1 MNQATDGMA
10 DCINSSVEDITHD
23 QATANG
29 YSNNIDE
36 GNLSN
41 NLNNKEELPKDI
53 CIIPRIVENDLR
65 SSISDC
71 PISHASQL
79 ANPFLGLPLEIGKC
93 ESCGTAEPGRCEGH
107 FGYIELPIPVY
118 HPSHISELRR
128 MLGLLCLKCLKLR
141 TSKPT
146 KNNGVMERLLSA
158 CCEWE
163 APRYGDGSSRT
174 LLPSEVETIL
184 KKLPQETRR
193 KLASKGYFP
202 QDGYILRYL
211 PVPPNCLSV
220 PDISDGVS
228 VMSSDLSAS
237 MLKKVLK
244 QIEIIRSSRSGDPN
258 FESHEVEANELQIA
272 VSQYLQVRGTGKAAR
287 DADNRYGVSK
297 EGTNSST
304 KAWLEK
310 MRTLFISKG
319 SGFSSRSVITG
330 DAYKPVNEIGLPSEI
345 AQKMTFEERVNMHN
359 IQHLQSLFDCHGE
372 RLLIR
377 GSEVIKLDFNRDV
390 MAAVI
395 NEILTSL
402 FFNKSPKDALNL
414 LDSLQPL
421 LMENLFAE
429 GFSVGLDDF
438 FIPISEL
445 QTIQSQIQDISPLLF
460 QLRSSYNELV
470 QMQFESYMRLL
481 KVPVANFILRSSA
494 LGNLIDSR
502 SDSAIDKVV
511 QQIGFLGLQL
521 SDRRK
526 FYSKSLVEDVASL
539 FQLKYPLV
547 DVYPSEE
554 FGLVKSCFFHGL
566 DPYEEIVHS
575 IATREVIVRSSKG
588 LAEPGTLFKN
598 LMAILRD
605 VVVCYDGTVRN
616 ISSNSI
622 IQFEYGVGGVASQS
636 LFPAGEPVGVLAATA
651 MSNPAYK
658 AVLDSSPSSNSSWDM
673 MKVHL
678 YKQFKSEPGSSDL
691 DGGLVGHI
699 HLNKALILEANISM
713 LEILQKCDDE
723 VKVLR
728 KKKKI
733 GSYFRTINLSVS
745 ECCFFRH
752 ASGKWSNMPC
762 LKFFWPDMTD
772 THLEKM
778 SHIMADLICPILLD
792 TVIKGDPRISTVSI
806 IWISPNTTTWVQN
819 PCNDS
824 KGELAVEVT
833 LEKTAVRQSGD
844 AWRIVLDC
852 CLPIF
857 HLIDTRRSI
866 PYAIKQI
873 QDLLGISCTFD
884 QVVQRL
890 STSVTSVT
898 KGVLKE
904 HLLLL
909 ASSMTCAGNL
919 IGFNMSGIKA
929 LYRALSVQVPFTEAT
944 LYTPRKCFERAS
956 EKCHVDS
963 LASIV
968 ASCSWGKRVA
978 VGTGAKFDILW
989 DNKETEIDEKP
1000 IDVYSFLQ
1008 LVRGSNEE
1016 EIDTGCLGDD
1026 VDRFDWDDAFLEPA
1040 LSPEQENKAVFE
1052 DAVEDGLDSQGQV
1065 DSSWDVPSSNAEAS
1079 GWSNWRPK
1087 KDQSEQGDSLNAGGW
1102 SNQGKKKDQSQQ
1114 KDSPKAGWGPGKD
1127 QSEQEDSSKAG
1138 GWDSSKL
1145 NIKEPSSTWDKQVKE
1160 ADNTGSGW
1168 SQWRVNKDQPTRDT
1182 PPPQIAGPSPAGA
1195 ERTFDQGNEEVEG
1208 QKQPWKKDARK
1219 SSWGQPS
1226 NRSGGWTSEKDN
1238 EQSGSECW
1246 DSKWENKKQP
1256 PSWGQQSDTNWGSA
1270 KVDASDT
1277 AWGSKKPNKPS
1288 SPQGWGSAKAGEDK
1302 EKQGAWGQPSASKWK
1317 ASTLEEG
1324 SEAGTKR
1331 WGSNKEQGKAPS
1343 SWGVSGD
1350 STWKNSTQGAVEWGS
1365 KKPSDSTWK
1374 NTRRKEDGESGAKG
1388 WDSKKEESK
1397 IPSSWGE
1404 PSDSTWKNSTQS
1416 AGSWDSKKLGQHGS
1430 PLGWGPSK
1438 ACAGD
1443 NNEKQGASTWNNF
1456 AQKEDSE
1463 SGSKGWGS
1471 KKEASNASSWGA
1483 PSNSTWKKTS
1493 ESAAEWGSKKSTKP
1507 SSSPGWGSAKGDPSD
1522 KNDKQSASTW
1532 NNSAHTEETGSGS
1545 KGWGSRQEENK
1556 SPSSWEAPGD
1566 STWKTST
1573 ENDGAWGSKKSAQP
1587 RSSLG
1592 WGSAKAETSDKNED
1606 HDASTWKGTSTW
1618 KNSPHTEDSG
1628 SGSKGWG
1635 SRKEEN
1641 KSPSS
1646 WEANES
1652 TWKNSTE
1659 SAGAWDSKKST
1670 QPSSPLGWG
1679 SAKANTDNGNVKLN
1693 SWEQPNGSA
1702 WKKDSHGDTQT
1713 SDGGSQP
1720 AGSQGWD
1727 SPNATAGNESQSQS
1741 PWGQPGGSG
1750 GKRKRPEGGRGWG
1763 SSNSGEW
1770 KNRRNRPPKQ
1780 PGASNDNSTGVGF
1793 TATRKR
1799 MDLFAT
1805 EEQDALSEAEAV
1817 MQSCRK
1823 IMHQSG
1829 YNDGDPLPADD
1840 QTYIINNVL
1849 NYHPDKA
1856 AKIGAGIEYI
1866 TVKKHSSFQESRC
1879 FYVVSTDGQTVDFSY
1894 IKCLENLIKEKHP
1907 SVADAFISK
1916 YFSRQ
1921 RTGNRQQE

>member
-1 MNQATDGMA
+1 M
-10 DCINSSVEDITHD
+10 
-23 QATANG
+23 
-29 YSNNIDE
+29 
-36 GNLSN
+36 
-41 NLNNKEELPKDI
+41 
-53 CIIPRIVENDLR
+53 
-65 SSISDC
+65 
-71 PISHASQL
+71 
-79 ANPFLGLPLEIGKC
+79 
-93 ESCGTAEPGRCEGH
+93 
-107 FGYIELPIPVY
+107 
-118 HPSHISELRR
+118 
-128 MLGLLCLKCLKLR
+128 
-141 TSKPT
+141 
-146 KNNGVMERLLSA
+146 
-158 CCEWE
+158 
-163 APRYGDGSSRT
+163 
-174 LLPSEVETIL
+174 
-184 KKLPQETRR
+184 
-193 KLASKGYFP
+193 
-202 QDGYILRYL
+202 
-211 PVPPNCLSV
+211 
-220 PDISDGVS
+220 
-228 VMSSDLSAS
+228 
-237 MLKKVLK
+237 
-244 QIEIIRSSRSGDPN
+244 
-258 FESHEVEANELQIA
+258 
-272 VSQYLQVRGTGKAAR
+272 
-287 DADNRYGVSK
+287 
-297 EGTNSST
+297 
-304 KAWLEK
+304 
-310 MRTLFISKG
+310 
-319 SGFSSRSVITG
+319 
-330 DAYKPVNEIGLPSEI
+330 
-345 AQKMTFEERVNMHN
+345 
-359 IQHLQSLFDCHGE
+359 
-372 RLLIR
+372 
-377 GSEVIKLDFNRDV
+377 
-390 MAAVI
+390 
-395 NEILTSL
+395 
-402 FFNKSPKDALNL
+402 
-414 LDSLQPL
+414 
-421 LMENLFAE
+421 
-429 GFSVGLDDF
+429 
-438 FIPISEL
+438 
-445 QTIQSQIQDISPLLF
+445 
-460 QLRSSYNELV
+460 
-470 QMQFESYMRLL
+470 
-481 KVPVANFILRSSA
+481 
-494 LGNLIDSR
+494 
-502 SDSAIDKVV
+502 
-511 QQIGFLGLQL
+511 
-521 SDRRK
+521 
-526 FYSKSLVEDVASL
+526 
-539 FQLKYPLV
+539 
-547 DVYPSEE
+547 
-554 FGLVKSCFFHGL
+554 
-566 DPYEEIVHS
+566 
-575 IATREVIVRSSKG
+575 
-588 LAEPGTLFKN
+588 
-598 LMAILRD
+598 
-605 VVVCYDGTVRN
+605 
-616 ISSNSI
+616 
-622 IQFEYGVGGVASQS
+622 
-636 LFPAGEPVGVLAATA
+636 
-651 MSNPAYK
+651 
-658 AVLDSSPSSNSSWDM
+658 
-673 MKVHL
+673 
-678 YKQFKSEPGSSDL
+678 
-691 DGGLVGHI
+691 
-699 HLNKALILEANISM
+699 
-713 LEILQKCDDE
+713 
-723 VKVLR
+723 
-728 KKKKI
+728 
-733 GSYFRTINLSVS
+733 
-745 ECCFFRH
+745 
-752 ASGKWSNMPC
+752 
-762 LKFFWPDMTD
+762 
-772 THLEKM
+772 
-778 SHIMADLICPILLD
+778 
-792 TVIKGDPRISTVSI
+792 
-806 IWISPNTTTWVQN
+806 
-819 PCNDS
+819 
-824 KGELAVEVT
+824 
-833 LEKTAVRQSGD
+833 
-844 AWRIVLDC
+844 
-852 CLPIF
+852 
-857 HLIDTRRSI
+857 
-866 PYAIKQI
+866 
-873 QDLLGISCTFD
+873 
-884 QVVQRL
+884 
-890 STSVTSVT
+890 
-898 KGVLKE
+898 
-904 HLLLL
+904 
-909 ASSMTCAGNL
+909 
-919 IGFNMSGIKA
+919 
-929 LYRALSVQVPFTEAT
+929 
-944 LYTPRKCFERAS
+944 
-956 EKCHVDS
+956 
-963 LASIV
+963 
-968 ASCSWGKRVA
+968 
-978 VGTGAKFDILW
+978 
-989 DNKETEIDEKP
+989 
-1000 IDVYSFLQ
+1000 
-1008 LVRGSNEE
+1008 
-1016 EIDTGCLGDD
+1016 
-1026 VDRFDWDDAFLEPA
+1026 
-1040 LSPEQENKAVFE
+1040 FE
-1052 DAVEDGLDSQGQV
+1052 DAVEDGLDSQRQV

-1079 GWSNWRPK
+1079 GWSNWGPK
-1087 KDQSEQGDSLNAGGW
+1087 KDQSEQDDALNTGGW

-1114 KDSPKAGWGPGKD
+1114 KDSPKAGWGPRKD

-1160 ADNTGSGW
+1160 ADNTGNGW
-1168 SQWRVNKDQPTRDT
+1168 SQWRVNKDQPNRDT

-1208 QKQPWKKDARK
+1208 QKQPWKKDAGK

-1246 DSKWENKKQP
+1246 DSKWENKKQQ

-1302 EKQGAWGQPSASKWK
+1302 EKQGAWGKPSASKWK
-1317 ASTLEEG
+1317 DSTLEEG

-1331 WGSNKEQGKAPS
+1331 WGSNKEQGKAP

-1374 NTRRKEDGESGAKG
+1374 NSRQKEDGESGAKG

-1404 PSDSTWKNSTQS
+1404 PSDSTWKNSTPS
-1416 AGSWDSKKLGQHGS
+1416 AGSWDSKKSGQHAS

-1463 SGSKGWGS
+1463 SGSQGWGS

-1483 PSNSTWKKTS
+1483 PSNSTWKKTT

-1507 SSSPGWGSAKGDPSD
+1507 SSSPGWGSAKADPSD

-1532 NNSAHTEETGSGS
+1532 NNSAHMEETGSGS

-1573 ENDGAWGSKKSAQP
+1573 ENDGAWGSKKSTQP

-1592 WGSAKAETSDKNED
+1592 WGSAKAETSDKNEG
-1606 HDASTWKGTSTW
+1606 HDASTWKGTSTR

-1679 SAKANTDNGNVKLN
+1679 SAKANTDNENVKLN
-1693 SWEQPNGSA
+1693 SWEQPNASA

-1713 SDGGSQP
+1713 SDGRSQP

-1805 EEQDALSEAEAV
+1805 EEQEALSEAEAV